1 MLSWGAGGIEH
12 KLRSSKPPTPHESCV
27 SRIKYNDGDCEPPPL
42 LQEKIRIAATE
53 KLHKLLP
60 RRRRCWKT
68 MGQNSNNQVGWG
80 KENAAAAAGG
90 GKAGKAGKSSRWGHK
105 AQVALVTQEMA
116 KTFAFEIFN

>member
-1 MLSWGAGGIEH
+1 MLSWGAGGTEH

-68 MGQNSNNQVGWG
+68 MGQNSNNQVGWEKKMQQQQEEEEKQEKREKLKVG
-80 KENAAAAAGG
+80 AQSPSRVGNSRNGEN
-90 GKAGKAGKSSRWGHK
+90 
-105 AQVALVTQEMA
+105 
-116 KTFAFEIFN
+116 FCF